1 MNAMQFEEEYLRK
14 LSSYQKLKLQLEKS
28 NKDFDEIKKLANDYL
43 SKLQWTQAEL
53 ENLRKTNEREKE
65 SYIKYAVER
74 LIIKILP
81 VIDDFEIMLNNPHN
95 INIDPKILEGMK
107 IVYNKLCK
115 ALESEGLTTIE
126 ARGEKFDPYKHEAVM
141 QIIDNSREDSTVVE
155 VLQRGYMLNL
165 KVIRA
170 SKVKVSKRGDKNDKG
185 I

>member
-1 MNAMQFEEEYLRK
+1 MQAEEENLKK

-28 NKDFDEIKKLANDYL
+28 NSAIEETKKLANDYL

-53 ENLRKTNEREKE
+53 ENLRKTNERDKE

-74 LIIKILP
+74 LIIKIMP
-81 VIDDFEIMLNNPHN
+81 VIDDFEIILNAHD

-115 ALESEGLTTIE
+115 TLESEGLTTIE
-126 ARGEKFDPYKHEAVM
+126 AKGEKFDPYKHEAVM
-141 QIIDNSREDSTVVE
+141 QVMDNNCEDSTVVE
-155 VLQRGYMLNL
+155 VLQKGYMLNL

-170 SKVKVSKRGDKNDKG
+170 SKVKVSKKGDKNDKG

>member
-1 MNAMQFEEEYLRK
+1 MQSEEENLKK

-28 NKDFDEIKKLANDYL
+28 SKELEETKKLANDYL
-43 SKLQWTQAEL
+43 SKLQWAQAEL
-53 ENLRKTNEREKE
+53 ENLRKTNEKEKE
-65 SYIKYAVER
+65 SYIKYAVEK

-107 IVYNKLCK
+107 IVYDKICK

-141 QIIDNSREDSTVVE
+141 QVIDNRHEDNTIVE
-155 VLQRGYMLNL
+155 VLQKGYMLNL